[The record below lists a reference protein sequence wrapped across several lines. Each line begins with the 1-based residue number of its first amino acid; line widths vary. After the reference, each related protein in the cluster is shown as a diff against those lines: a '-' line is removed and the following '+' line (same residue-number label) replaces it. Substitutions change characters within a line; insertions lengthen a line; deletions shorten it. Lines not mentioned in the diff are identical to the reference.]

1 MISPTRRDRVTFG
14 RIFARVERTL
24 SIRLTVPAVSL
35 PYPQPLPDID
45 PEASNTIMASSV
57 QGECSSWP
65 VVARPPNA
73 GTAAAVKAIA
83 ATLQERVDKC
93 IVEILAI
100 SSMCHKPTFLEA
112 IELSSSGSKKGRSPD
127 GGDGASSVPMGEP

>member
-1 MISPTRRDRVTFG
+1 MSSPTRRDRVTFG
-14 RIFARVERTL
+14 RILPRVERTL

-35 PYPQPLPDID
+35 PYHQPLPDID

-65 VVARPPNA
+65 VVTRSPKA

-83 ATLQERVDKC
+83 ATLQERVGRGID
-93 IVEILAI
+93 ETLTI
-100 SSMCHKPTFLEA
+100 SSKRLPLVLPHRPHDCVQVL
-112 IELSSSGSKKGRSPD
+112 
-127 GGDGASSVPMGEP
+127 GGMLDAKYSLFE